1 MTKLLNLISS
11 GLEKMADETLNKRS
25 SCAMFGEIELPDVLR
40 SMEENK
46 EVDEK
51 EK

>member
-1 MTKLLNLISS
+1 MTKLLELIGN

-25 SCAMFGEIELPDVLR
+25 SFAMFGEIELPDVLR

-46 EVDEK
+46 EVDVK

>member
-25 SCAMFGEIELPDVLR
+25 SFAMFGEIELPDVLR
-40 SMEENK
+40 SMDE
-46 EVDEK
+46 EK
-51 EK
+51 EEK